1 MRTNNFQI
9 SLMRREGMSIADI
22 SAKTGIEPEEITRR
36 LKAYEGTILATAKM
50 SAHRATRGGH
60 NNSKHPERN
69 SQFAEKGQ
77 DT

>member
-1 MRTNNFQI
+1 MMRTNNFQI
-9 SLMRREGMSIADI
+9 SLMRRDGMSIADI

-50 SAHRATRGGH
+50 SAYRAAKGGR

-69 SQFAEKGQ
+69 SQFAEH
-77 DT
+77 

>member
-9 SLMRREGMSIADI
+9 SLMRRDGMSIADI

-50 SAHRATRGGH
+50 SAHRATKGGH

-69 SQFAEKGQ
+69 SQFAEKGGA
-77 DT
+77 